1 MKGTSLRNG
10 ALNIAKHVSSCLQLS
25 ILLEVSAQKPGNV
38 NRVAN
43 FQNTRY
49 EHFMA
54 SAVAVEPAFAKAALQ
69 GIRCRETIIRPDQ
82 VSIGGI
88 IKDAVSSINRW
99 QHGGNTL
106 LGTVIL
112 LSPIAVAA
120 GMALAEN
127 RGLSLSELRGNI
139 EFVVESTTPADAVA
153 VYDAINLANTNG
165 LIDKAPTL
173 DVNDPESKRR
183 IIKEGIT
190 LHDVFTIS
198 AAYDSISREWV
209 ENYPLTFD
217 TGYPYFVRQL
227 EEPCNLNTAI
237 VHTFLKILSMT
248 PDTLIARKAGLEKA
262 REVSEKAREV
272 LSLGGLTTT
281 TGRKAISSVDAE
293 LRAQA
298 NKLNPGTTADIITA
312 VLAISILNGYR
323 P

>member
-1 MKGTSLRNG
+1 
-10 ALNIAKHVSSCLQLS
+10 LS

-38 NRVAN
+38 NREAG

-54 SAVAVEPAFAKAALQ
+54 SAVAIGPAFAKAALQ
-69 GIRCRETIIRPDQ
+69 GIRCKEQRIRPDQ
-82 VSIGGI
+82 VNIGEI
-88 IKDAVSSINRW
+88 IKDAISDINAW

-112 LSPIAVAA
+112 LSPIAAAA
-120 GMALAEN
+120 GMALAKKREF
-127 RGLSLSELRGNI
+127 SLSELRGNI

-153 VYDAINLANTNG
+153 VYDAINLANPNG

-173 DVNDPESKRR
+173 DLNNPDSKRR
-183 IIKEGIT
+183 IMKEGIT
-190 LHDVFTIS
+190 LHDVFRIS
-198 AAYDSISREWV
+198 APYDAISREWV

-217 TGYPYFVRQL
+217 TGYPYFARQL
-227 EEPCNLNTAI
+227 EETGNLNTAI
-237 VHTFLKILSMT
+237 VHTFLKILSTT
-248 PDTLIARKAGLEKA
+248 PDTLIARKLGPEKA
-262 REVSEKAREV
+262 REVSEKARRV
-272 LSLGGLTTT
+272 LSLGGLTTA
-281 TGRKAISSVDAE
+281 TGRKALSSVDAE
-293 LRAQA
+293 LRTQA